1 MSLHA
6 EAANADKKL
15 HSLNTTAN
23 HLEQIQIDTSFYRLS
38 EIDYKIQKA
47 VASTKTLRCNGFFR
61 SKSVIFDYV
70 SMYKALC
77 IIYKPNNMT
86 YNTISTIE
94 IS

>member
-6 EAANADKKL
+6 EAANADKRL

-23 HLEQIQIDTSFYRLS
+23 HLEQIQINTSFYRLS

-61 SKSVIFDYV
+61 SYST
-70 SMYKALC
+70 
-77 IIYKPNNMT
+77 IYKGSIWKASNIT
-86 YNTISTIE
+86 
-94 IS
+94 